1 MADNPPPT
9 AGRARG
15 RARGLPKTAEEARAG
30 VRRPGERFHGIFTP
44 LESVYYFTRKMK
56 CSTFPNLHISL
67 YHFKETGL

>member
-44 LESVYYFTRKMK
+44 LESVYYFTRKK
-56 CSTFPNLHISL
+56 
-67 YHFKETGL
+67 